1 MIDYFTKVDACHN
14 FNEDSF
20 LIEKEKVRYGL
31 ESGGVFY
38 GIKYYEI
45 KWLDKTSPLDLFPEF
60 MHKDLIV
67 IYMTIN
73 HAAYPH
79 TDSGIEVSVNFYMN
93 TTDEATNFYEFSV
106 DEPTIAKLP
115 NQTNGSVFSL
125 DEIKKV
131 CSFKAKDGDIYILN
145 VSKIHS
151 VMDEKLAPLPKT
163 RKAIVVNSEI
173 YSYET
178 LRDSLKLV
186 AQNK

>member
-1 MIDYFTKVDACHN
+1 MVDYFTKIDGCHS

-20 LIEKEKVRYGL
+20 SIERETIRYGL

-38 GIKYYEI
+38 GIKYYEV
-45 KWLDKTSPLDLFPEF
+45 KWLDEASPLDLFPES
-60 MHKDLIV
+60 MRKDLIV
-67 IYMTIN
+67 RYMTIN

-106 DEPTIAKLP
+106 DDPTVGKLP

-125 DEIKKV
+125 DELKKV
-131 CSFKAKDGDIYILN
+131 CSFNAKDGDIYILN

-151 VMDEKLAPLPKT
+151 VMDEKLVPLPKM
-163 RKAIVVNSEI
+163 RKAIVVNSAI
-173 YSYET
+173 YPYKALCE
-178 LRDSLKLV
+178 SLKL
-186 AQNK
+186 AA